1 MNVRTDEVRIESR
14 KEEISKDQVPQEQDE
29 QLKRKASQ
37 KLKLMQYET

>member
-1 MNVRTDEVRIESR
+1 MNVRTDKVRIESR
-14 KEEISKDQVPQEQDE
+14 KEEISKNQLPQEQGK